1 MIRAFMS
8 PPTGMVVQVPI
19 DHAFALSPVPQ
30 ALISATWHVTHAN
43 AAWQALTTAVVGV
56 SWFEVVHPADL
67 ARDLPLIGRFQSGE
81 LAAYRAQVRLHAQ
94 AGGWTEAELVVTS
107 LPSGVA
113 AGAESVQASALV
125 TILPSSPLVL
135 PPLPVAIAPAGDLP
149 VLIAALA
156 HDVHQHA
163 RLISAYGSLL
173 ARSDLTP
180 GQQGHLTV
188 ITTQAERLQVVLS
201 ALVRWLRLADQ
212 PIAIQ
217 PCALA
222 DLWRSATADLA
233 AEITTGDMPVVA
245 GDPVLLGE
253 LVRALALNA
262 VQYHPGRV
270 RLVCQAI
277 QTSGGWVLQISD
289 DGPGIPESQRLAVL
303 RPLHRLH
310 TWEQVPGLGMGLAFA
325 SRIAARHGGGLELT
339 ATPSGGCMVQ
349 VSLPG

>member
-1 MIRAFMS
+1 MPAFIS
-8 PPTGMVVQVPI
+8 SPTGMVVQVPI
-19 DHAFALSPVPQ
+19 NNAFALSPVPQ
-30 ALISATWHVTHAN
+30 ALISATWQVTHAN

-81 LAAYRAQVRLHAQ
+81 LAAYRAQVRLHAP
-94 AGGWTEAELVVTS
+94 AGGWTAAELLVTA
-107 LPSGVA
+107 LPAMLIPDDAA
-113 AGAESVQASALV
+113 AGQAHALV
-125 TILPSSPLVL
+125 TILPNSSIAAPVQVATAGDIPLV
-135 PPLPVAIAPAGDLP
+135 
-149 VLIAALA
+149 IAALA

-173 ARSDLTP
+173 GRSTLTP
-180 GQQGHLTV
+180 RQQGHLAV

-201 ALVRWLRLADQ
+201 ALVRWLRLAEQ
-212 PIAIQ
+212 TILSQ

-222 DLWRSATADLA
+222 DLWRNATADLA
-233 AEITTGDMPVVA
+233 AEITTGDLPVVT
-245 GDPVLLGE
+245 GDPVLLSE
-253 LVRALALNA
+253 LLRALALNA

-270 RLVCQAI
+270 RLACQAVAEA
-277 QTSGGWVLQISD
+277 GGWLLQISD

-303 RPLHRLH
+303 RPLQRLH

-325 SRIAARHGGGLELT
+325 ARIATRHGGGLELA

-349 VSLPG
+349 VHLPR

>member
-1 MIRAFMS
+1 MRAFMS

-81 LAAYRAQVRLHAQ
+81 LAAYRAQVRLHAP
-94 AGGWTEAELVVTS
+94 AGGWTEAELVVTA
-107 LPSGVA
+107 LPSDVT
-113 AGAESVQASALV
+113 AGAGSTRASALV
-125 TILPSSPLVL
+125 TILPTNPLL
-135 PPLPVAIAPAGDLP
+135 FPLLPVAVAFAGDVP
-149 VLIAALA
+149 VLMTALA

-163 RLISAYGSLL
+163 RLISAYASLL
-173 ARSDLTP
+173 ARSELTR
-180 GQQGHLTV
+180 GQQSHLAV
-188 ITTQAERLQVVLS
+188 ITSEADRLQQVLAS
-201 ALVRWLRLADQ
+201 LVRWLRLADQ
-212 PIAIQ
+212 PIATQ

-222 DLWRSATADLA
+222 ELWRSATADLA
-233 AEITTGDMPVVA
+233 AETTTGVLPVVA

-270 RLVCQAI
+270 RLRCEAVAEA
-277 QTSGGWVLQISD
+277 GGWVLQISD
-289 DGPGIPESQRLAVL
+289 DGPGIPEAQRTAVL
-303 RPLHRLH
+303 RPLQRLH
-310 TWEQVPGLGMGLAFA
+310 TWEQVPGFGMGLAFA
-325 SRIAARHGGGLELT
+325 ARIAARHGGALELT
-339 ATPSGGCMVQ
+339 ASPSGGCMVQ
-349 VSLPG
+349 VHLPG